1 MNLLTIKQRAMY
13 FKNRFDAAMQLAP
26 LLHKYKQQNALVMA
40 IPRGGVPLGYS
51 LAHYLDL
58 PLDLLMAKKLGHPA
72 NPEYAI
78 GAVSLEGSIAEDC
91 FDIPEKYIL
100 EETKRIREQLKLR
113 YKQFMGVK
121 EPVDIKDKIVI
132 VTDDGIAT
140 GRTILSIIKILRNK
154 QPAKIVVAVPVSSQ
168 QAAERISKVVD
179 EFICLYTPYPFFAIG
194 NFYEDFS
201 QVEDNEVIQLLQEL
215 KEMDK
220 AG

>member
-1 MNLLTIKQRAMY
+1 MY